1 MSETYFINF
10 SDYENNPYFLGGT
23 ATSDRITFYSTTS
36 NNLNN
41 KKNDEE

>member
-23 ATSDRITFYSTTS
+23 ATSDRITFYSTNT
-36 NNLNN
+36 NNLN
-41 KKNDEE
+41 KKKDE

>member
-10 SDYENNPYFLGGT
+10 SDYENNPYFLVGT
-23 ATSDRITFYSTTS
+23 ATSDRITFYSTNS

>member
-23 ATSDRITFYSTTS
+23 ATLDRITFYSTNS